1 MSKYHHLSVQER
13 SQFHFLL
20 TIQRLS
26 LRQCARL
33 MGRSAATLSRERRRN
48 RLLDAPYLVESA
60 QRIAMDRRRRD
71 KAPRKLQ
78 LGSPLWNLVIERLRC
93 AWSPKQI
100 AVCLTRDASYPS
112 VSHETIYKA
121 IYALPKGELKS
132 ELIRLLRQAH
142 KTRRPRSGGTKR
154 GEVLKN
160 ITPISARPAD
170 VADRAIPGHWEADLI
185 KGQGNRSAV
194 ATLVERTTRF
204 TILAKLPDA
213 KATSVLDALTLAMQS
228 LPTDMLRS
236 LTYDRGREM
245 ALHDVL
251 ADRLKI
257 QIYFADPY
265 SPWQR
270 GTNENTNGLIRQ
282 YLPKG
287 TDLSVHSQDYLN
299 QIAHALNQRPR
310 AALDYITPLQ
320 AFAEV
325 ANAHPADFGVALRD

>member
-1 MSKYHHLSVQER
+1 MEIYHHLSLEER
-13 SQFHFLL
+13 SQLHYLL
-20 TIQRLS
+20 TDQKLS
-26 LRQCARL
+26 LRRCAVQ
-33 MGRSAATLSRERRRN
+33 MGRSVSTLSREVRRN
-48 RLLDAPYLVESA
+48 RGVAARYLVDSA
-60 QRIAMDRRRRD
+60 QRLATARRNQARP
-71 KAPRKLQ
+71 ARKLHP
-78 LGSPLWNLVIERLRC
+78 GNSLWDLVVQRLHA
-93 AWSPKQI
+93 AWSPEQI
-100 AVCLTRDASYPS
+100 AICLSRDASYPS

-121 IYALPKGELKS
+121 IYALPKGELKTD
-132 ELIRLLRQAH
+132 LIRHLRQSH
-142 KTRRPRSGGTKR
+142 KARRPRSAGTKR

-213 KATSVLDALTLAMQS
+213 KATSVLEALTTAMQG

-299 QIAHALNQRPR
+299 QVAHALNLRPR

-325 ANAHPADFGVALRD
+325 ANAHPADFGVALHA

>member
-1 MSKYHHLSVQER
+1 M
-13 SQFHFLL
+13 
-20 TIQRLS
+20 
-26 LRQCARL
+26 
-33 MGRSAATLSRERRRN
+33 
-48 RLLDAPYLVESA
+48 
-60 QRIAMDRRRRD
+60 
-71 KAPRKLQ
+71 
-78 LGSPLWNLVIERLRC
+78 
-93 AWSPKQI
+93 
-100 AVCLTRDASYPS
+100 
-112 VSHETIYKA
+112 SHETIYKA
-121 IYALPKGELKS
+121 NYALPKGELKT
-132 ELIRLLRQAH
+132 ELTRLLRQSH
-142 KTRRPRSGGTKR
+142 KTRRPRAAGTKR
-154 GEVLKN
+154 GDVLKN

-185 KGQGNRSAV
+185 KGAGNRSAV

-213 KATSVLDALTLAMQS
+213 KATSVLEALTNAMQG

-251 ADRLKI
+251 AERLQI
-257 QIYFADPY
+257 QIFFADPY

-310 AALDYITPLQ
+310 AALDFITPLQ

-325 ANAHPADFGVALRD
+325 ANAHPADFGVALRG

>member
-1 MSKYHHLSVQER
+1 MPNYHHLNVQER
-13 SQFHFLL
+13 SQLHFLL
-20 TIQRLS
+20 TNQKLS
-26 LRQCARL
+26 LRRCAQQ
-33 MGRSAATLSRERRRN
+33 MGRSTATLSRELQRN
-48 RLLDAPYLVESA
+48 RIGDACYQVESA
-60 QRIAMDRRRRD
+60 QRVALGRRRRD
-71 KAPRKLQ
+71 STRRKLQ
-78 LGSPLWNLVIERLRC
+78 PGNALWDLVVERLRC
-93 AWSPKQI
+93 AWSPEQI
-100 AVCLTRDASYPS
+100 ATCLTREASHPS

-121 IYALPKGELKS
+121 IYALPKGELKT
-132 ELIRLLRQAH
+132 ELTRLLRQSH
-142 KTRRPRSGGTKR
+142 KTRRPRAAGTKR
-154 GEVLKN
+154 GDVLKN

-185 KGQGNRSAV
+185 KGAGNRSAV

-213 KATSVLDALTLAMQS
+213 KATSVLEALTNAMQG

-251 ADRLKI
+251 AERLQI
-257 QIYFADPY
+257 QIFFADPY

-310 AALDYITPLQ
+310 AALDFITPLQ

-325 ANAHPADFGVALRD
+325 ANAHPADFGVALRG

>member
-1 MSKYHHLSVQER
+1 MENYHYLSVEER
-13 SQFHFLL
+13 
-20 TIQRLS
+20 IQLHYLHVEQGLS
-26 LRQCARL
+26 LRACARQ
-33 MGRSAATLSRERRRN
+33 MWRSVSTLSRERCRN
-48 RLLDAPYLVESA
+48 EVGARYLVDDA
-60 QRIAMDRRRRD
+60 QRVALGRRRPDNAR
-71 KAPRKLQ
+71 RKLRP
-78 LGSPLWNLVIERLRC
+78 GTPLWDLVVERLRA
-93 AWSPKQI
+93 AWSPEQI
-100 AVCLTRDASYPS
+100 AACLSRDESRPS

-121 IYALPKGELKS
+121 IYALPKGELKL
-132 ELIRLLRQAH
+132 ELIHALRQSH
-142 KTRRPRSGGTKR
+142 KTRRPRSSGTKR

-185 KGQGNRSAV
+185 KGKGNRSAV

-213 KATSVLDALTLAMQS
+213 KATSVLAALTTAMAG
-228 LPTDMLRS
+228 LPSDMLRS

-265 SPWQR
+265 APWQR

-287 TDLSVHSQDYLN
+287 TDLSVHSQNYLD
-299 QIAHALNQRPR
+299 QIAHALNLRPR

-320 AFAEV
+320 AFATI
-325 ANAHPADFGVALRD
+325 ANAHPADFGVALRA